1 MKKYIFIVLVMFA
14 AVGCKDYFEP
24 KYTGNITEEDYY
36 DNLNNLRFGLNA
48 VYNVLQSKDYQV
60 SELLFGE
67 ACSDNM
73 WTSQDVSTGAVYDIV
88 NFTFDTDNSYLLTRY
103 QVNYEGINKANQV
116 IRSIDR
122 VKVKAIP
129 ATLKE
134 IREVYGQAKVLRALF
149 YFNLVRTFGGVSIQ
163 DETPQLNS
171 LAKKRATEQETYA
184 YIEKDLREALLLLR
198 SQRYTLKEAGQ
209 ISQGGALGLL
219 LKVLL
224 YEASPG
230 IATSEDLKKIKWEQ
244 ARSIGEFFIE
254 GAHNLTYREVLQY
267 DETTYGESWNELSKR
282 LLIDTLYNL
291 NTELQAT
298 AIVNEHGLLE
308 NYVDVFHQQGEFC
321 KENLLE
327 INHYSFEGAG
337 SAIDEGWPLY
347 DNMLNGGSPIFATA
361 SNSIKTLMAK
371 DPRQM
376 FTICNAQNKNSYVS
390 SEGSPSFTKGVGDNL
405 LYCKYYVF
413 PSEGAHEGRNY
424 RIMRYPEAMLIYAEV
439 VNELGNSEKAV
450 ALVNKVRARARNI
463 FHVEQGRFV
472 TNVTEANFPDVAV
485 GPKDVV
491 RTAILN
497 EKRIETCGEFDRW
510 YEICR
515 LNECSQCMLN
525 QIVTRPTEISG
536 KERIRG
542 SYFKKGINERFP
554 IPQKEVS
561 ISNGIIEQNPG
572 Y

>member
-376 FTICNAQNKNSYVS
+376 FAICNAQNKNSYVS

-450 ALVNKVRARARNI
+450 ALVNQVRARARNI